1 MTLNKI
7 PTFAHMKS
15 MALPPALTKGR
26 GMPVRGISFMTP
38 PTLMNIGPM
47 IDVVNP
53 RVRTERNELG
63 QRR

>member
-47 IDVVNP
+47 TDIVRP
-53 RVRTERNELG
+53 RVKIGRAHV
-63 QRR
+63 